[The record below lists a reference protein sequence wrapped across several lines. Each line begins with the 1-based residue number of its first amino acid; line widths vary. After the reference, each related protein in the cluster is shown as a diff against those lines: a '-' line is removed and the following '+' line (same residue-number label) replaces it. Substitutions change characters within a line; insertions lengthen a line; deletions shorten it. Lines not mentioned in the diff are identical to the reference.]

1 MEIGSQIKGRRQEL
15 KMTQEM
21 LAKKLNVGRTTVS
34 NWEIGRNYPDLQ
46 LIVSISNVLNLSLDT
61 LLREESKI
69 VKEIARDT
77 NIRKS
82 QSRKI
87 KLLSAILITVIF
99 IGVCGLYK
107 VYEYQDI
114 SSPNQIV
121 SVKFNKGGQL
131 EIITDLPFYR
141 SVVGY
146 TIGNSPEGSDKIEI
160 FLSSQ
165 IDLSLEHQQKII
177 VETDSLKDDMEIQ
190 NLKTV
195 NIVDQNGIIKTFYI

>member
-1 MEIGSQIKGRRQEL
+1 MEIGTQIKMRRQEL
-15 KMTQEM
+15 NMTQEM
-21 LAKKLNVGRTTVS
+21 LAKELHVGRTTVS

-61 LLREESKI
+61 LLGKESEI
-69 VKEIARDT
+69 VKEITRDT

-87 KLLSAILITVIF
+87 KILSALLILVILA
-99 IGVCGLYK
+99 GLFGIYK
-107 VYEYQDI
+107 VVEYRDI
-114 SSPNQIV
+114 SSPEQIV
-121 SVKFNKGGQL
+121 SLQAYEDRL

-146 TIGNSPEGSDKIEI
+146 TIGNSPDGNDTIELS
-160 FLSSQ
+160 LSSQ
-165 IDLSLEHQQKII
+165 IDLSLDHQQKIV
-177 VETDSLKDDMEIQ
+177 VETDSLEADMGIR

-195 NIVDQNGIIKTFYI
+195 DIVDRNGIIKTFDI

>member
-1 MEIGSQIKGRRQEL
+1 MEIGAQIKTRRQEL
-15 KMTQEM
+15 NMTQEM
-21 LAKKLNVGRTTVS
+21 LARELHVGRTTVS

-61 LLREESKI
+61 LLGKESEI
-69 VKEIARDT
+69 VKEITRDT

-87 KLLSAILITVIF
+87 KILSALLILVILA
-99 IGVCGLYK
+99 GLFGIYK
-107 VYEYQDI
+107 VVEYRDI
-114 SSPNQIV
+114 SSPEQIV
-121 SVKFNKGGQL
+121 SLQAYEDRL

-146 TIGNSPEGSDKIEI
+146 TIGNSPDGNDTIELS
-160 FLSSQ
+160 LSSQ
-165 IDLSLEHQQKII
+165 IDLSWDHQQKSG
-177 VETDSLKDDMEIQ
+177 VETDSLEDDMGIR

-195 NIVDQNGIIKTFYI
+195 DIVDRNGIIKTFDI

>member
-1 MEIGSQIKGRRQEL
+1 MEIGAQIKTRRQEL
-15 KMTQEM
+15 NMTQEM
-21 LAKKLNVGRTTVS
+21 LARELHVGRTTVS

-61 LLREESKI
+61 LLGKESEI
-69 VKEIARDT
+69 VKEITRDT

-87 KLLSAILITVIF
+87 KILSALLILVIL
-99 IGVCGLYK
+99 VGLFGIYK
-107 VYEYQDI
+107 VVEYRDI
-114 SSPNQIV
+114 SSPEQIV
-121 SVKFNKGGQL
+121 SLQAYEDRL

-146 TIGNSPEGSDKIEI
+146 TIGNSPDGNDTIELS
-160 FLSSQ
+160 LSSQ
-165 IDLSLEHQQKII
+165 IDLSLDHQQKIV
-177 VETDSLKDDMEIQ
+177 VETDSLEDDMGIR

-195 NIVDQNGIIKTFYI
+195 DIVDRNGIIKTFDI

>member
-1 MEIGSQIKGRRQEL
+1 MEIGAQIKTRRLEL
-15 KMTQEM
+15 NMTQEM
-21 LAKKLNVGRTTVS
+21 LARELHVGRTTVS

-61 LLREESKI
+61 LLGKESEI
-69 VKEIARDT
+69 VKEITRDT

-87 KLLSAILITVIF
+87 KILSALLILVILA
-99 IGVCGLYK
+99 GLFGIYK
-107 VYEYQDI
+107 VVEYRDI
-114 SSPNQIV
+114 SSPEQIV
-121 SVKFNKGGQL
+121 SLQAYEDRL

-146 TIGNSPEGSDKIEI
+146 TIGNSPDGNDTIELS
-160 FLSSQ
+160 LSSQ
-165 IDLSLEHQQKII
+165 IDLSLDHQQKIV
-177 VETDSLKDDMEIQ
+177 VETDSLEDDMGIR

-195 NIVDQNGIIKTFYI
+195 DIVDRNGIIKTFDI

>member
-1 MEIGSQIKGRRQEL
+1 MEIGAQIKTRRQEL
-15 KMTQEM
+15 NMTQEM
-21 LAKKLNVGRTTVS
+21 LARELHVGRTTVS

-61 LLREESKI
+61 LLGKESEI
-69 VKEIARDT
+69 VKEITRDT

-87 KLLSAILITVIF
+87 KILSALLILVILA
-99 IGVCGLYK
+99 GLFGIYK
-107 VYEYQDI
+107 VVEYRDI
-114 SSPNQIV
+114 SSPEQIL
-121 SVKFNKGGQL
+121 SLQAYEDRL

-146 TIGNSPEGSDKIEI
+146 TIGNSPDGNDTIELS
-160 FLSSQ
+160 LSSQ
-165 IDLSLEHQQKII
+165 IDLSLDHQQKIV
-177 VETDSLKDDMEIQ
+177 VETDSLEDDMGIR

-195 NIVDQNGIIKTFYI
+195 DIVDRNGIIKTFDI

>member
-1 MEIGSQIKGRRQEL
+1 MEIGTQIKMRRQEL
-15 KMTQEM
+15 NMTQEM
-21 LAKKLNVGRTTVS
+21 LAKELHVGRTTVS

-61 LLREESKI
+61 LLGKESEI
-69 VKEIARDT
+69 VKAITRDT

-87 KLLSAILITVIF
+87 KILSALLILVILA
-99 IGVCGLYK
+99 GLFGIYK
-107 VYEYQDI
+107 VVEYRDI
-114 SSPNQIV
+114 SSPEQIV
-121 SVKFNKGGQL
+121 SVQAYEEHL

-146 TIGNSPEGSDKIEI
+146 TIGNSPDGNDTIELS
-160 FLSSQ
+160 LSSQ
-165 IDLSLEHQQKII
+165 IDLSLDHQQKIV
-177 VETDSLKDDMEIQ
+177 VETDSLEEDMGIR

-195 NIVDQNGIIKTFYI
+195 DIVDRNGIIKTFDI

>member
-1 MEIGSQIKGRRQEL
+1 MEIGAQIKTRRQEL
-15 KMTQEM
+15 NMTQEM
-21 LAKKLNVGRTTVS
+21 LARELHVGRTTVS

-61 LLREESKI
+61 LLGKESEI
-69 VKEIARDT
+69 VKEITRDT

-87 KLLSAILITVIF
+87 KILSALLILVILA
-99 IGVCGLYK
+99 GLFGIYK
-107 VYEYQDI
+107 VVEYRDI
-114 SSPNQIV
+114 SSPEQIV
-121 SVKFNKGGQL
+121 SLQAYEDRL

-146 TIGNSPEGSDKIEI
+146 TIGNSPDGNDTIELS
-160 FLSSQ
+160 LSSQ
-165 IDLSLEHQQKII
+165 IDLSLDHQQKIV
-177 VETDSLKDDMEIQ
+177 VETDSLEDDMGIR

-195 NIVDQNGIIKTFYI
+195 DIVDRNGIIKTFDI